1 MRLTR
6 RRAQVRRVQSPRL
19 RPQTGTWI
27 GGAKAV
33 EMVELEGESRGSVV
47 VVVVLAGAVS
57 RKEKIEEGMV
67 RQDVGD
73 VSMKVTAVEMRVD
86 IEKCMFA

>member
-1 MRLTR
+1 MTR

-33 EMVELEGESRGSVV
+33 EIVALEGESRED
-47 VVVVLAGAVS
+47 VVVLAVPVS
-57 RKEKIEEGMV
+57 KKGNIEGMV
-67 RQDVGD
+67 RQVVGE
-73 VSMKVTAVEMRVD
+73 VSMKVTAVEIRVD
-86 IEKCMFA
+86 IEKCMFT